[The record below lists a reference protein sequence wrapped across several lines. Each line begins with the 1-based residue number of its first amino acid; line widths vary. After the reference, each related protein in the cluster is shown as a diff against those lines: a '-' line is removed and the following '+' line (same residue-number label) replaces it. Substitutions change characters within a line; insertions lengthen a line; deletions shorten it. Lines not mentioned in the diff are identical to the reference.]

1 MSIPTVAHVFETGIN
16 AAPAGAMENNSLDKL
31 DALVRLQLAA
41 ASRELAMNA
50 GDSSSPDNSKNLIS
64 DVGEYL
70 TQTAQM
76 WFSLTDKLV
85 QGPHVAVAAEEAH
98 EQSFSK
104 THMSDLKPMAIMDM
118 NITKLSKIRD
128 LTEKFSRDV
137 EEIWRR
143 RPEPGSVVS
152 APSYQT
158 ASPFPTIKTEMS
170 WNQSSIVGS
179 DVDHRV
185 HSGQKMLLT
194 SHITDGHPSPGPNAS
209 ASDDSEEDEDE
220 QFAKI
225 DMEALKQRGKGSYYC
240 PLGHRCDKGGVDKD
254 GKLVL
259 FDRNSSFAQHCNKH
273 RKPWRCDVPGCPNPP
288 KKRKFARRDGLERH
302 KATVKHRVMT

>member
-1 MSIPTVAHVFETGIN
+1 MSIPTVAQVFESGIN
-16 AAPAGAMENNSLDKL
+16 TAPTSAMESNSLDT
-31 DALVRLQLAA
+31 LVRLQLAA

-85 QGPHVAVAAEEAH
+85 KGPHVAVAAEEAH
-98 EQSFSK
+98 EQTFSK
-104 THMSDLKPMAIMDM
+104 THMADLKPMAVMDM
-118 NITKLSKIRD
+118 NITKLGKIRD

-170 WNQSSIVGS
+170 WNQPSIVGS

-185 HSGQKMLLT
+185 HSGQKMMLT
-194 SHITDGHPSPGPNAS
+194 SHIADGHPSPGPNAS
-209 ASDDSEEDEDE
+209 ASDDSEEEEDEDE

-240 PLGHRCDKGGVDKD
+240 PLGHRCDKGGVDKE

>member
-1 MSIPTVAHVFETGIN
+1 
-16 AAPAGAMENNSLDKL
+16 MENNSL

-50 GDSSSPDNSKNLIS
+50 GDSSSPDNSKNIIS

-85 QGPHVAVAAEEAH
+85 QGPHVEVAAEEAH
-98 EQSFSK
+98 EQTFAK
-104 THMSDLKPMAIMDM
+104 THMSDLKPTAVMDM
-118 NITKLSKIRD
+118 NITKLGKIRD

-158 ASPFPTIKTEMS
+158 ASPFPTIKSEMTGWS
-170 WNQSSIVGS
+170 QASIVGS
-179 DVDHRV
+179 DVDPRA

-194 SHITDGHPSPGPNAS
+194 SHIADGHPSPGPNAS

-240 PLGHRCDKGGVDKD
+240 PLGFRCDKGGVDKD

>member
-1 MSIPTVAHVFETGIN
+1 MSIPTVAQVFESGIN
-16 AAPAGAMENNSLDKL
+16 TAPTSAMESNSL

-98 EQSFSK
+98 EQTFSK
-104 THMSDLKPMAIMDM
+104 THMADLKPMAVMDM
-118 NITKLSKIRD
+118 NITKLGKIRD

-185 HSGQKMLLT
+185 HSGQKMMLT
-194 SHITDGHPSPGPNAS
+194 SHIADGHPSPGPNAS

-240 PLGHRCDKGGVDKD
+240 PLGHRCDKGGVDKE

>member
-1 MSIPTVAHVFETGIN
+1 MSIPTVAQVFESGIN
-16 AAPAGAMENNSLDKL
+16 AAPDSAAMENNSLD
-31 DALVRLQLAA
+31 ALVRFQLAA

-50 GDSSSPDNSKNLIS
+50 EDSSSPDNSKNLIS

-98 EQSFSK
+98 EQTFSK
-104 THMSDLKPMAIMDM
+104 THMADMKPMAIMDM
-118 NITKLSKIRD
+118 NITKLGKIRD

-170 WNQSSIVGS
+170 WTQSSIVGS
-179 DVDHRV
+179 DVDPRV

-194 SHITDGHPSPGPNAS
+194 SHIADGHPSPGPNAS
-209 ASDDSEEDEDE
+209 ASDDSGEDEDE
-220 QFAKI
+220 QFTKI

-240 PLGHRCDKGGVDKD
+240 PLGNRCDKGGVDKE

-302 KATVKHRVMT
+302 KATVKHRPVP